1 MRASEFI
8 VENASDDGKG
18 VAEAK
23 RKKKSSRPTGGY
35 FFPGYGYYGSGDS
48 GSGDSGDGG
57 GDGGGESVNR
67 GMEEGEID
75 EVLGFTI
82 TRDKKPKK
90 PMPSLATMRKE
101 FEKDK
106 SSSVEKTAQG
116 RGNPAVVKYVRKT
129 TGEDASWGMAPENQG
144 HK

>member
-8 VENASDDGKG
+8 IENASDDGKG

-48 GSGDSGDGG
+48 GEGG
-57 GDGGGESVNR
+57 GDGGGESVSR

-106 SSSVEKTAQG
+106 SGQIEKPAQD
-116 RGNPAVVKYVRKT
+116 RGTTSAVKYVRRT
-129 TGEDASWGMAPENQG
+129 TDEDASWGMAPESQG
-144 HK
+144 HKQ